1 MKIDINIRKVKIN
14 RAIKVNKEQTRSI
27 CVEIKYNFCGN
38 NYTIFKN
45 VNEISNAYGN
55 IYPVKEQILET
66 IHENNAITGKEIA
79 ICIIFY
85 KMVTNNRSNEK
96 FIDLIYN
103 SEKEII
109 TKTYIIK
116 KVGPD
121 NTLIIK
127 DITNNSNDISIK
139 EQIF

>member
-1 MKIDINIRKVKIN
+1 MKIDINIKKVKIN
-14 RAIKVNKEQTRSI
+14 RAIKDNKDQTRSI

-55 IYPVKEQILET
+55 ICLVKEQIFEA
-66 IHENNAITGKEIA
+66 IRENNTIDGKEIA

-85 KMVTNNRSNEK
+85 KMATNNRSNGK

-103 SEKEII
+103 SEKEIV

-127 DITNNSNDISIK
+127 NIMTP
-139 EQIF
+139 